1 MKRASD
7 PRARHEVAA
16 QMLDYAAK
24 ATRWSTAEKIAE
36 WLEWGCQSENLDSL
50 TQLRERLGVSE
61 AEVASYWGR
70 VRANLGSK
78 IERELPA
85 IVEFLDEQM
94 RSVTVVALELSLFS
108 NGSERIL
115 APRLIGLTADAVD
128 QKSAAGANVMKEV
141 GAVCRT
147 TRGSIAFDFDIG
159 EKRVAPACLRAN
171 GKAAISLFNL
181 AKFALF
187 ADKESRRA
195 FCDAWP
201 RRGSNCPQRA

>member
-1 MKRASD
+1 MLGERSR
-7 PRARHEVAA
+7 PRC
-16 QMLDYAAK
+16 
-24 ATRWSTAEKIAE
+24 STMPPRRRDGGRPRRSPNG
-36 WLEWGCQSENLDSL
+36 WNGDVSRRTWTHS

-128 QKSAAGANVMKEV
+128 QKSAAGANLMKEV

-147 TRGSIAFDFDIG
+147 THGSIAFDFDIG

-171 GKAAISLFNL
+171 GKATISLFNL

-201 RRGSNCPQRA
+201 RRSSNCPQRA